1 MHADN
6 CWGAVDGQFAGPK
19 ALRILMACRA
29 DVFYENYEQLVKLG
43 QKTISGETL
52 LAKK

>member
-19 ALRILMACRA
+19 ALRILMVCHA
-29 DVFYENYEQLVKLG
+29 DSFYDADAADDDDDVDDDHGVL
-43 QKTISGETL
+43 
-52 LAKK
+52 